1 MKAGAG
7 PYIMATHAA
16 PPQSSILPP
25 PRTCSPACTH
35 SIQHTCAHWN
45 CVFKSVNHENG
56 HKYIYMCVFVSACVC
71 IRVRVVACAVSA
83 LMEGEKGGGVDCFQF
98 DIKVQDIAKCRSGL
112 SEHFSKVRKFFPSLS
127 LLLFFFFFAS
137 PHNVTPTQLSVRLC
151 VCVCLWFIY
160 VYFWGLAT
168 KCQAKKLQ
176 AQNFSFVVVLSTV
189 GDLSNCFSFSRLE
202 TRFAFV

>member
-1 MKAGAG
+1 MKMVINT
-7 PYIMATHAA
+7 YI
-16 PPQSSILPP
+16 
-25 PRTCSPACTH
+25 
-35 SIQHTCAHWN
+35 
-45 CVFKSVNHENG
+45 CVYLCLHV
-56 HKYIYMCVFVSACVC
+56 CVC
-71 IRVRVVACAVSA
+71 VCSCCRLCCFCPY
-83 LMEGEKGGGVDCFQF
+83 GGGRVLLDCFQF

-127 LLLFFFFFAS
+127 LLLFYFFSLPAHTMS
-137 PHNVTPTQLSVRLC
+137 PQAQLSVRLC
-151 VCVCLWFIY
+151 VCVCVCLWFNY

-176 AQNFSFVVVLSTV
+176 TQNFSFVVVLSTV